1 MIRSD
6 VWGRLDDNASS
17 IIEMWCDVELAESRK
32 TIGDRFSASMSEVG
46 EFLQLMLGPRKYDE
60 VIKEKRI
67 IFIRKVVAERAIKT
81 KEKKEEEIL
90 LRQKIVLH
98 TLPVR
103 VRMMSDFHEEE
114 LASIH
119 ERLLTRIT
127 PQSKWTKKRKR
138 RLINFDDEE

>member
-1 MIRSD
+1 
-6 VWGRLDDNASS
+6 
-17 IIEMWCDVELAESRK
+17 
-32 TIGDRFSASMSEVG
+32 MSEVG